1 MSVSKEH
8 VSVMLNEVINC
19 LKPKDS
25 DVILDGTFG
34 AGGYSDAILNSAN
47 CSVIAIDRDENV
59 VKFAELLKNKYGDRF
74 RFFNTKFSSVKNVVE
89 ENSLDGLVLDLGV
102 SSMQLDNAAR
112 GFSFNKEAPLKMTMG
127 LNNISAHD
135 VINNYDENTIANI
148 IYNYGEEVKSRV
160 IAKKIIEYR
169 KHKNIETTTE
179 LAEIVR
185 SCFPIKK
192 TKIDYA
198 TKTFQAIRI
207 FVNDELMELRS
218 ILNDSIKLL
227 KRGGRL
233 VVVSFHS
240 LEDRIVKQFFND
252 YGNIKHDK
260 INKYGKTMEKNNN
273 IFNIIDKKPILVTES
288 EINKNIRSR
297 SAKLR
302 WGIKC

>member
-1 MSVSKEH
+1 MPKDH
-8 VSVMLNEVINC
+8 ISVMLNEVINC
-19 LKPKDS
+19 LNPKDG
-25 DVILDGTFG
+25 DIILDGTFG
-34 AGGYSDAILNSAN
+34 AGGYSEAILNAAN
-47 CSVIAIDRDENV
+47 CKVIAIDRDENAI
-59 VKFAELLKNKYGDRF
+59 KFAELLKNKYGDRF
-74 RFFNTKFSSVKNVVE
+74 EFFNTKFSSVKNVVE
-89 ENSLDGLVLDLGV
+89 ENSLNGLVLDLGV
-102 SSMQLDNAAR
+102 SSMQLDNGDR

-127 LNNISAHD
+127 LNDISAYD
-135 VINNYDENTIANI
+135 VVNNYDENTLANI

-169 KHKNIETTTE
+169 KHKKIETTIE
-179 LAEIVR
+179 LANIVR

-207 FVNDELMELRS
+207 FVNDELIELKT

-227 KRGGRL
+227 KSGGRL

-240 LEDRIVKQFFND
+240 LEDRVVKQFFNT

-260 INKYGKTMEKNNN
+260 INKYNKEVIAENSSV
-273 IFNIIDKKPILVTES
+273 FNIIDKKPIMVSEE